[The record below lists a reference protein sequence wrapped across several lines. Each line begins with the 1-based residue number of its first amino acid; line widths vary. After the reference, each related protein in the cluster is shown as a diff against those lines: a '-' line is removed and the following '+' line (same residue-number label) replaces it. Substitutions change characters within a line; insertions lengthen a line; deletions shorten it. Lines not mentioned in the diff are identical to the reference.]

1 MIDLIE
7 NMSEKGQVL
16 LRYIKAYRETHH
28 YGPTY
33 SEIMNDLGWSTKSLV
48 DYWIQQLERRGLIE
62 RVPNY
67 PRSVKLT
74 QLALEELS

>member
-1 MIDLIE
+1 MNSLIE

-16 LRYIKAYRETHH
+16 LRYIKAYREQHH

-33 SEIMNDLGWSTKSLV
+33 SEMMNDLGWSTKSLV

-74 QLALEELS
+74 QRALDELP